1 MRALLLAAA
10 LMLASFFLWAAMGM
24 PIGFAMLASAFLY
37 LLASGQDIGLVA
49 STSLNGLFR
58 SFVLL
63 AVPLFIVAAEIMNAG
78 TISERLLK
86 FATLIVGRIRGGLAH
101 VTVVAS
107 MIFSGMSGSAIADA
121 AGPGKLMIEMM
132 LKEGRYRPGFA
143 GALAAAAATI
153 GPIIPPSIPMVLYAM
168 VANTSVG
175 YLFLGGFMPGIL
187 MGISLMVVI
196 VFVARRDDLP
206 VEPPIRVREVPGI
219 LKDSVPAL
227 LLPVILLGGIYSGV
241 ATPTEAAAVAAAYA
255 LLLACVVYRAIGFRQ
270 VTQLFVGASRS
281 TAIVALVVAG
291 ALLINYVVAAE
302 QIPNEIGD
310 WIQTLHVSRLGFLLI
325 INLMFLVLGCFLDTL
340 LMLLVIVPIVMPSI
354 TGLGIDK
361 VHFGVTTIVNLM
373 IGMITPPYS
382 ELLFVVT
389 GITGISLTSMYRYI
403 WPFIIALVAALL
415 IMLAIPD
422 VVLWLPIQFGYTPGD

>member
-1 MRALLLAAA
+1 MSFSAA

-37 LLASGQDIGLVA
+37 LLVSGQDIGLVA
-49 STSLNGLFR
+49 SQSLNGLFR

-132 LKEGRYRPGFA
+132 LKEGRYKPGFA

-196 VFVARRDDLP
+196 AIVARRDDLP

-302 QIPNEIGD
+302 QIPNEIGA

-403 WPFIIALVAALL
+403 WPFIIALVVALL
-415 IMLAIPD
+415 IMLAFPN

>member
-1 MRALLLAAA
+1 MSFSAA

-37 LLASGQDIGLVA
+37 LLTSGQDIGLVA
-49 STSLNGLFR
+49 SQSLNGLFR

-86 FATLIVGRIRGGLAH
+86 FASLIVGRIRGGLAH

-196 VFVARRDDLP
+196 AIVARRDDLP

-219 LKDSVPAL
+219 LRDSVPAL

-302 QIPNEIGD
+302 QIPNEIGA
-310 WIQTLHVSRLGFLLI
+310 WIQTLHVSRFGFLLI

-373 IGMITPPYS
+373 VGMITPPYS

-403 WPFIIALVAALL
+403 WPFIIALVVALL
-415 IMLAIPD
+415 IMLAFPD

>member
-1 MRALLLAAA
+1 MSLAAA
-10 LMLASFFLWAAMGM
+10 IMLISFFAWGAVGM

-37 LLASGQDIGLVA
+37 LLVKGQDLGLVA
-49 STSLNGLFR
+49 SQSLNGLFR

-78 TISERLLK
+78 TVSERLIK
-86 FATLIVGRIRGGLAH
+86 FASLIVGRIRGGLAH

-132 LKEGRYRPGFA
+132 RKDGRYSPGFA
-143 GALAAAAATI
+143 GALAASAATI

-175 YLFLGGFMPGIL
+175 YLFLGGFLPGTL
-187 MGISLMVVI
+187 MGLSLMFVI
-196 VFVARRDDLP
+196 AMIARRQNLP
-206 VEPPIRVREVPGI
+206 VEPPIRMREVPGI
-219 LKDSVPAL
+219 MRDSFPAVM
-227 LLPVILLGGIYSGV
+227 LPVILLGGIYSGIV
-241 ATPTEAAAVAAAYA
+241 TPTEAAAVAAAYA
-255 LLLACVVYRAIGFRQ
+255 LLLACGFYRALSFGGVVHI
-270 VTQLFVGASRS
+270 FVNAARS

-302 QIPNEIGD
+302 QIPNEIGA
-310 WIQTLHVSRLGFLLI
+310 WVQSLHVSKLGFLLI
-325 INLMFLVLGCFLDTL
+325 INLMFLILGCFLDTL
-340 LMLLVIVPIVMPSI
+340 LMLLVIVPIAMPTI
-354 TGLGIDK
+354 RALGIDS

-373 IGMITPPYS
+373 IGMLTPPYS

-389 GITGISLTSMYRYI
+389 GVTGIRLTEMYGYV
-403 WPFIIALVAALL
+403 WPFIVALILALL
-415 IMLAIPD
+415 AMLVMPQI
-422 VVLWLPIQFGYTPGD
+422 VLWLPEQLGYIPGS

>member
-1 MRALLLAAA
+1 MTVAAA
-10 LMLASFFLWAAMGM
+10 VMLASFFVWAALGM
-24 PIGFAMLASAFLY
+24 PIGFAMLCSAFLY
-37 LLASGQDIGLVA
+37 LTLRGQDIALVA
-49 STSLNGLFR
+49 SQSLNGLFR

-86 FATLIVGRIRGGLAH
+86 FAGMIVGRIRGGLGH

-143 GALAAAAATI
+143 GALAAAAATV

-175 YLFLGGFMPGIL
+175 YLFLGGFLPGVL
-187 MGISLMVVI
+187 MGFSLMVVI
-196 VFVARRDDLP
+196 AFVAHRENLP
-206 VEPPIRVREVPGI
+206 VEAPVRLIEVPGI
-219 LKDSVPAL
+219 LWDSIPAL
-227 LLPVILLGGIYSGV
+227 MLPVILLGGIYSGV
-241 ATPTEAAAVAAAYA
+241 ATPTEAAAMAAAYA
-255 LLLACVVYRAIGFRQ
+255 LLLACFVYRALGFRQ
-270 VTQLFVGASRS
+270 VTELFVGASRS

-291 ALLINYVVAAE
+291 ALLVNYVVAAE
-302 QIPNEIGD
+302 QIPNEIGA

-325 INLMFLVLGCFLDTL
+325 INLLFLVLGCFLDTL
-340 LMLLVIVPIVMPSI
+340 LMLLVIVPIALPTI
-354 TGLGIDK
+354 TALGIDK
-361 VHFGVTTIVNLM
+361 VHFGVTTTVNLM

-389 GITGISLTSMYRYI
+389 GITGISLTSMYRSI
-403 WPFIIALVAALL
+403 WPFILALVISLL
-415 IMLAIPD
+415 IMLAMPD
-422 VVLWLPIQFGYTPGD
+422 LVLWLPRRFGYVPGE

>member
-1 MRALLLAAA
+1 MSLPAAA
-10 LMLASFFLWAAMGM
+10 MLASFFLWGAMGM
-24 PIGFAMLASAFLY
+24 PIGFAMLSSAFLY
-37 LLASGQDIGLVA
+37 LLLRGQDIGLVA
-49 STSLNGLFR
+49 SQSLNGLFR

-86 FATLIVGRIRGGLAH
+86 FASLIVGRIRGGLGH

-132 LKEGRYRPGFA
+132 LKQGRYKPGFA

-175 YLFLGGFMPGIL
+175 YLFLGGFLPGAL
-187 MGISLMVVI
+187 MGLSLMLVI
-196 VFVARRDDLP
+196 MIVARREDLP
-206 VEPPIRVREVPGI
+206 VEPPVRLREVPGI
-219 LKDSVPAL
+219 LRDSVPAL
-227 LLPVILLGGIYSGV
+227 MLPVILLGGIYSGV

-255 LLLACVVYRAIGFRQ
+255 LLLSCVVYRAIGLRQ
-270 VTQLFVGASRS
+270 VTALFVGASRS
-281 TAIVALVVAG
+281 TSIVALVVAG
-291 ALLINYVVAAE
+291 ALLVNYVVAAE
-302 QIPNEIGD
+302 QIPNEIGA
-310 WIQTLHVSRLGFLLI
+310 WIQSLHVSRFGFLLI
-325 INLMFLVLGCFLDTL
+325 INLLFLVLGCFLDTL
-340 LMLLVIVPIVMPSI
+340 LMLLVIVPIALPTI
-354 TGLGIDK
+354 TALGIDK
-361 VHFGVTTIVNLM
+361 VHFGVTTTVNLM

-389 GITGISLTSMYRYI
+389 GITGISLTAMYRYI
-403 WPFIIALVAALL
+403 WPFILALATALL
-415 IMLAIPD
+415 VMLALPD
-422 VVLWLPIQFGYTPGD
+422 VVLWLPMKFGYTPGE

>member
-1 MRALLLAAA
+1 MSFAAA
-10 LMLASFFLWAAMGM
+10 LMLGSFFLWAAMGM
-24 PIGFAMLASAFLY
+24 PIGFSMLASAFLY
-37 LLASGQDIGLVA
+37 LLVSHQDIGLVA
-49 STSLNGLFR
+49 SQSLNGLFR

-78 TISERLLK
+78 TISERLLS
-86 FATLIVGRIRGGLAH
+86 FASLIVGRIRGGLAH
-101 VTVVAS
+101 VTVIAS

-132 LKEGRYRPGFA
+132 LKEGRYKPGFA

-175 YLFLGGFMPGIL
+175 YLFLGGFLPGIL
-187 MGISLMVVI
+187 MGVSLMVVI
-196 VFVARRDDLP
+196 AIIARREDLP
-206 VEPPIRVREVPGI
+206 KEPPIHGRQVPGI
-219 LKDSVPAL
+219 LKDSIPAV
-227 LLPVILLGGIYSGV
+227 LLPVILLGGIYSGI
-241 ATPTEAAAVAAAYA
+241 ATPTEAAAAAAAYA
-255 LLLACVVYRAIGFRQ
+255 LILSCGVYRALGFRQ
-270 VTQLFVGASRS
+270 VTELFVGASRS
-281 TAIVALVVAG
+281 TAVVALVVAG
-291 ALLINYVVAAE
+291 ALLVNYVVAAE
-302 QIPNEIGD
+302 RIPSEIGT
-310 WIQTLHVSRLGFLLI
+310 WIQSLHVSRFGFLLI
-325 INLMFLVLGCFLDTL
+325 INLMFLILGCFLDTL

-403 WPFIIALVAALL
+403 WPFIIALVVALFV
-415 IMLAIPD
+415 MLAVPD
-422 VVLWLPIQFGYTPGD
+422 VVLWLPIQFGYTPGE

>member
-1 MRALLLAAA
+1 MSFSAA

-37 LLASGQDIGLVA
+37 LLTSGQDIGLVA
-49 STSLNGLFR
+49 SQSLNGLFR

-86 FATLIVGRIRGGLAH
+86 FASLIVGRIRGGLAH

-187 MGISLMVVI
+187 MGISLMGVI
-196 VFVARRDDLP
+196 AIVARRDDLP

-227 LLPVILLGGIYSGV
+227 LLPVILLGGIYSGI

-255 LLLACVVYRAIGFRQ
+255 LLLACGVYRAIGFRQ

-302 QIPNEIGD
+302 QIPNEIGA

-373 IGMITPPYS
+373 IGMVTPPYS

-389 GITGISLTSMYRYI
+389 GITGISLTAMYRYI
-403 WPFIIALVAALL
+403 WPFIVALVAALV